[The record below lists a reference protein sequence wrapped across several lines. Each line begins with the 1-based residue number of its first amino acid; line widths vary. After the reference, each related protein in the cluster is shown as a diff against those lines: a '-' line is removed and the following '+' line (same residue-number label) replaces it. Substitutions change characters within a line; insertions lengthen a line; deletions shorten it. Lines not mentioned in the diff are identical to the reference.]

1 MEHAS
6 ELRYVPDSPDQS
18 KLAQAAAGSN
28 MVAALGAAHG
38 WLLDETKLLR
48 LMQLSVG
55 PEQKSQVSEYERQW
69 EQKPWTIT
77 FSPTNP
83 PSIRI
88 MHYQES
94 STESAKIKLSQFA
107 RGTRFQWRRSSGRF
121 EAEDRAIEELSTF
134 AATVGI
140 VIDVFPPK

>member
-1 MEHAS
+1 A
-6 ELRYVPDSPDQS
+6 
-18 KLAQAAAGSN
+18 KLAEAAAGRN

-48 LMQLSVG
+48 LFELCIG
-55 PEQKSQVSEYERQW
+55 PEQKSLALEYRRWW

-77 FSPTNP
+77 FLPTST

-88 MHYQES
+88 MHYEEGSIES
-94 STESAKIKLSQFA
+94 VKIKLSQFL
-107 RGTRFQWRRSSGRF
+107 RGSRFQWLRNTRRSD
-121 EAEDRAIEELSTF
+121 EEDRAIEELSTF

-140 VIDVFPPK
+140 DVFPSR